1 MDCLEGSD
9 HYGREQLDLTNVHLS
24 SLVEL
29 TSAAEKKKIKMETMH
44 ELIPFAK
51 EMLSQKPN
59 RKMVKLYM
67 LGSVL
72 AFFGVVIGL
81 VEAVCSPFTSEGRL
95 EEEEEQKPAPTR
107 EQTRPQKQED
117 LILEK
122 SKKPAGMQRALVTR
136 QHAS

>member
-1 MDCLEGSD
+1 
-9 HYGREQLDLTNVHLS
+9 
-24 SLVEL
+24 
-29 TSAAEKKKIKMETMH
+29 METVH

-81 VEAVCSPFTSEGRL
+81 VETVCSPFSSQPSL
-95 EEEEEQKPAPTR
+95 EDEEDKSKPGAAR
-107 EQTRPQKQED
+107 EQQKRED
-117 LILEK
+117 LVLAK
-122 SKKPAGMQRALVTR
+122 GKAQPALQRALVTR

>member
-1 MDCLEGSD
+1 
-9 HYGREQLDLTNVHLS
+9 
-24 SLVEL
+24 
-29 TSAAEKKKIKMETMH
+29 METVH

-81 VEAVCSPFTSEGRL
+81 VETVCSPFSSEGGLQDEDKSGRSAPREPRPERSRRDL
-95 EEEEEQKPAPTR
+95 VPDKGKERPA
-107 EQTRPQKQED
+107 
-117 LILEK
+117 LH
-122 SKKPAGMQRALVTR
+122 RALVTR
-136 QHAS
+136 HHAS

>member
-1 MDCLEGSD
+1 
-9 HYGREQLDLTNVHLS
+9 
-24 SLVEL
+24 
-29 TSAAEKKKIKMETMH
+29 METMH

-59 RKMVKLYM
+59 RKMVKLYV

-81 VEAVCSPFTSEGRL
+81 VETVCSPFTSEGRL
-95 EEEEEQKPAPTR
+95 EEEKTPAPTR
-107 EQTRPQKQED
+107 EQMLPQKPED
-117 LILEK
+117 LVLEK
-122 SKKPAGMQRALVTR
+122 SKKPAVMQRALVTR

>member
-1 MDCLEGSD
+1 
-9 HYGREQLDLTNVHLS
+9 
-24 SLVEL
+24 
-29 TSAAEKKKIKMETMH
+29 METVH

-51 EMLSQKPN
+51 EMLSQKPS

-81 VEAVCSPFTSEGRL
+81 VETVCSPFGSEASP
-95 EEEEEQKPAPTR
+95 EEERDEKAAAAR
-107 EQTRPQKQED
+107 EQPEPQHREGSALAKGKAAVPG
-117 LILEK
+117 L
-122 SKKPAGMQRALVTR
+122 QRALVTR

>member
-1 MDCLEGSD
+1 
-9 HYGREQLDLTNVHLS
+9 
-24 SLVEL
+24 
-29 TSAAEKKKIKMETMH
+29 METMH

-81 VEAVCSPFTSEGRL
+81 VETVCSPFTSEGRL
-95 EEEEEQKPAPTR
+95 EEEKRPAPKR
-107 EQTRPQKQED
+107 EQMLPHKQED

-122 SKKPAGMQRALVTR
+122 SKKPGVMQRALVTR

>member
-1 MDCLEGSD
+1 
-9 HYGREQLDLTNVHLS
+9 
-24 SLVEL
+24 
-29 TSAAEKKKIKMETMH
+29 METMH

-81 VEAVCSPFTSEGRL
+81 VETVCSPFSSEGRL
-95 EEEEEQKPAPTR
+95 PEEEDRSKPAAPR
-107 EQTRPQKQED
+107 EQRVTQSREGLVLDKGKAP
-117 LILEK
+117 
-122 SKKPAGMQRALVTR
+122 PALQRALVTR
-136 QHAS
+136 HHAS

>member
-1 MDCLEGSD
+1 
-9 HYGREQLDLTNVHLS
+9 
-24 SLVEL
+24 
-29 TSAAEKKKIKMETMH
+29 METMH

-81 VEAVCSPFTSEGRL
+81 VETVCSPFSSEGRL
-95 EEEEEQKPAPTR
+95 EEEEEKKSAPKR
-107 EQTRPQKQED
+107 EQSLPQKQED

-122 SKKPAGMQRALVTR
+122 SKTPGAMQRALVTR

>member
-1 MDCLEGSD
+1 
-9 HYGREQLDLTNVHLS
+9 
-24 SLVEL
+24 
-29 TSAAEKKKIKMETMH
+29 METMH

-72 AFFGVVIGL
+72 AFFSVVIGL
-81 VEAVCSPFTSEGRL
+81 VETVCSPFTSEGTL
-95 EEEEEQKPAPTR
+95 EEEEKKPAQTQ
-107 EQTRPQKQED
+107 EQSLPQKQED
-117 LILEK
+117 LLLEK
-122 SKKPAGMQRALVTR
+122 SKKAVALQRALVTR

>member
-1 MDCLEGSD
+1 
-9 HYGREQLDLTNVHLS
+9 
-24 SLVEL
+24 
-29 TSAAEKKKIKMETMH
+29 METMH

-81 VEAVCSPFTSEGRL
+81 VETVCSPFSSEGRL
-95 EEEEEQKPAPTR
+95 EEEEEEKKLAPTR
-107 EQTRPQKQED
+107 EQNLPQKQED

-122 SKKPAGMQRALVTR
+122 SKKPGAMQRALVTR

>member
-1 MDCLEGSD
+1 
-9 HYGREQLDLTNVHLS
+9 
-24 SLVEL
+24 
-29 TSAAEKKKIKMETMH
+29 METMH

-72 AFFGVVIGL
+72 AFFSVVIGL
-81 VEAVCSPFTSEGRL
+81 VETVCSPFASQGRP
-95 EEEEEQKPAPTR
+95 EEEEEKPAPTQ
-107 EQTRPQKQED
+107 EQALPQKRED

-122 SKKPAGMQRALVTR
+122 SKKAVAMQRALVTR

>member
-1 MDCLEGSD
+1 
-9 HYGREQLDLTNVHLS
+9 
-24 SLVEL
+24 
-29 TSAAEKKKIKMETMH
+29 METMH

-81 VEAVCSPFTSEGRL
+81 VEAVCSPFTSQGSP
-95 EEEEEQKPAPTR
+95 EEEQKPALKR
-107 EQTRPQKQED
+107 EQRRPQKQED

-122 SKKPAGMQRALVTR
+122 SKKAAGMQRALVTR

>member
-1 MDCLEGSD
+1 
-9 HYGREQLDLTNVHLS
+9 
-24 SLVEL
+24 
-29 TSAAEKKKIKMETMH
+29 METMH

-81 VEAVCSPFTSEGRL
+81 VETVCSPFSSEGRI
-95 EEEEEQKPAPTR
+95 EEEDKSKPAVPPEQRVPQTR
-107 EQTRPQKQED
+107 ETPVLDKG
-117 LILEK
+117 K
-122 SKKPAGMQRALVTR
+122 APPALHRALVTR
-136 QHAS
+136 HHAS

>member
-1 MDCLEGSD
+1 
-9 HYGREQLDLTNVHLS
+9 
-24 SLVEL
+24 
-29 TSAAEKKKIKMETMH
+29 METVQ

-81 VEAVCSPFTSEGRL
+81 VETVCSPFSSEGRL
-95 EEEEEQKPAPTR
+95 EEEEEEGKSKPAAPREQRLPQTR
-107 EQTRPQKQED
+107 ED
-117 LILEK
+117 LVLDK
-122 SKKPAGMQRALVTR
+122 GKAPPALQRALVTR
-136 QHAS
+136 HHAS

>member
-1 MDCLEGSD
+1 
-9 HYGREQLDLTNVHLS
+9 
-24 SLVEL
+24 
-29 TSAAEKKKIKMETMH
+29 METMH

-81 VEAVCSPFTSEGRL
+81 VEAVCSPFTSEERI
-95 EEEEEQKPAPTR
+95 EEEEKRPTPSREPAL
-107 EQTRPQKQED
+107 PQKQED
-117 LILEK
+117 LVLEQ
-122 SKKPAGMQRALVTR
+122 SKKLSTVQRGMVTR

>member
-1 MDCLEGSD
+1 
-9 HYGREQLDLTNVHLS
+9 
-24 SLVEL
+24 
-29 TSAAEKKKIKMETMH
+29 METMH

-81 VEAVCSPFTSEGRL
+81 VETVCSPFSSEGRL
-95 EEEEEQKPAPTR
+95 EEEEE
-107 EQTRPQKQED
+107 
-117 LILEK
+117 EK
-122 SKKPAGMQRALVTR
+122 KKKKPAAPREQRLPQKREDLVPDKGKEPPALQRALVTR
-136 QHAS
+136 HHAS

>member
-1 MDCLEGSD
+1 
-9 HYGREQLDLTNVHLS
+9 
-24 SLVEL
+24 
-29 TSAAEKKKIKMETMH
+29 METMH

-81 VEAVCSPFTSEGRL
+81 VETVCSPLDSEGRL
-95 EEEEEQKPAPTR
+95 EEEEEEKKPAPKQ
-107 EQTRPQKQED
+107 EQKAAQKQED
-117 LILEK
+117 LDLEK
-122 SKKPAGMQRALVTR
+122 SKKSVVLQRALVTR
-136 QHAS
+136 Q

>member
-1 MDCLEGSD
+1 
-9 HYGREQLDLTNVHLS
+9 
-24 SLVEL
+24 
-29 TSAAEKKKIKMETMH
+29 METMH
-44 ELIPFAK
+44 ELIPFAR

-81 VEAVCSPFTSEGRL
+81 VETVCSPFSSEGRL
-95 EEEEEQKPAPTR
+95 EEEKKPAPM
-107 EQTRPQKQED
+107 QGQALPHKQED

-122 SKKPAGMQRALVTR
+122 SKKPEAMQRALVTR
-136 QHAS
+136 Q

>member
-1 MDCLEGSD
+1 
-9 HYGREQLDLTNVHLS
+9 
-24 SLVEL
+24 
-29 TSAAEKKKIKMETMH
+29 METMH

-81 VEAVCSPFTSEGRL
+81 VETVCSPFTSEGRL
-95 EEEEEQKPAPTR
+95 EEEEEEKKPAAPR
-107 EQTRPQKQED
+107 EQMLPQKQED
-117 LILEK
+117 LILDK
-122 SKKPAGMQRALVTR
+122 SKKVVGTQRALVTR
-136 QHAS
+136 PHAS

>member
-1 MDCLEGSD
+1 
-9 HYGREQLDLTNVHLS
+9 
-24 SLVEL
+24 
-29 TSAAEKKKIKMETMH
+29 METMH

-81 VEAVCSPFTSEGRL
+81 VETVCSPFTSDGSL
-95 EEEEEQKPAPTR
+95 EEEKQPAPTR
-107 EQTRPQKQED
+107 EQMLPQKQED

>member
-1 MDCLEGSD
+1 
-9 HYGREQLDLTNVHLS
+9 
-24 SLVEL
+24 
-29 TSAAEKKKIKMETMH
+29 METMQ

-67 LGSVL
+67 MGSML

-81 VEAVCSPFTSEGRL
+81 VETVCSPFASGGSQEEQ
-95 EEEEEQKPAPTR
+95 EEEEKRPVSP
-107 EQTRPQKQED
+107 QTKEEVVPQKQEGAT
-117 LILEK
+117 LEK
-122 SKKPAGMQRALVTR
+122 SKQALALRNSVNR

>member
-1 MDCLEGSD
+1 
-9 HYGREQLDLTNVHLS
+9 
-24 SLVEL
+24 
-29 TSAAEKKKIKMETMH
+29 METMH

>member
-1 MDCLEGSD
+1 
-9 HYGREQLDLTNVHLS
+9 
-24 SLVEL
+24 
-29 TSAAEKKKIKMETMH
+29 METMH

-72 AFFGVVIGL
+72 AFFSVVIGL
-81 VEAVCSPFTSEGRL
+81 VETVCSPFTSEGRL
-95 EEEEEQKPAPTR
+95 EEEEEKKAAPAR
-107 EQTRPQKQED
+107 EQELPQKQED

-122 SKKPAGMQRALVTR
+122 SKKTVAIQRALVTR

>member
-1 MDCLEGSD
+1 
-9 HYGREQLDLTNVHLS
+9 
-24 SLVEL
+24 
-29 TSAAEKKKIKMETMH
+29 METMH

-81 VEAVCSPFTSEGRL
+81 VEAVCSPFTSEGSL
-95 EEEEEQKPAPTR
+95 EEEEEKKPALTR
-107 EQTRPQKQED
+107 EQVLPQKQED

-122 SKKPAGMQRALVTR
+122 SKKPAVMQRALVTR

>member
-1 MDCLEGSD
+1 
-9 HYGREQLDLTNVHLS
+9 
-24 SLVEL
+24 
-29 TSAAEKKKIKMETMH
+29 METMH

-81 VEAVCSPFTSEGRL
+81 VETVCSPFSSEGKT
-95 EEEEEQKPAPTR
+95 EEEEEDK
-107 EQTRPQKQED
+107 
-117 LILEK
+117 
-122 SKKPAGMQRALVTR
+122 KKPAAPREQLVPQTREGLVPDKGKEPRVPHRALVTR
-136 QHAS
+136 HHAS

>member
-1 MDCLEGSD
+1 
-9 HYGREQLDLTNVHLS
+9 
-24 SLVEL
+24 
-29 TSAAEKKKIKMETMH
+29 METMH

-81 VEAVCSPFTSEGRL
+81 VETVCSPFSSEGRL
-95 EEEEEQKPAPTR
+95 EEEEDKSKPSASR
-107 EQTRPQKQED
+107 EQRLPRTAEGLLPDKG
-117 LILEK
+117 K
-122 SKKPAGMQRALVTR
+122 APPALHRALVTR
-136 QHAS
+136 HHAS

>member
-1 MDCLEGSD
+1 
-9 HYGREQLDLTNVHLS
+9 
-24 SLVEL
+24 
-29 TSAAEKKKIKMETMH
+29 METMQ

-81 VEAVCSPFTSEGRL
+81 VETVCSPFSSQGSL
-95 EEEEEQKPAPTR
+95 EEEEEDKNKPAASR
-107 EQTRPQKQED
+107 EQRQPQTQQGLVLDKG
-117 LILEK
+117 K
-122 SKKPAGMQRALVTR
+122 APPALHRALVTR
-136 QHAS
+136 HHAS